1 MPLSTN
7 KIIDCLLKDPE
18 AKFINDQFWFDNFVA
33 REQVDYF
40 NLIQDPK
47 LAYGIRIGAFEI
59 RSSVVTPVSGQIVA
73 DSVLLQDGNG
83 QGTGNRAW
91 VKSSVLT
98 SDGAFLTG
106 QMIFSNKVVNSIRKV
121 CK

>member
-1 MPLSTN
+1 M
-7 KIIDCLLKDPE
+7 
-18 AKFINDQFWFDNFVA
+18 
-33 REQVDYF
+33 EQVNYF

-47 LAYGIRIGAFEI
+47 LDSGIRIGAFVF
-59 RSSVVTPVSGQIVA
+59 RSSVVTPATGEIIS

-91 VKSSVLT
+91 IESSVLT